1 MCGWDGIDHRSTP
14 PPWYIR
20 VCLSQVGAC
29 LPVFPQQIPLAR
41 APADASSLILTL
53 KGGWVGQKFS
63 AVSTAERVDETALAS
78 EFNSIWFC
86 LT

>member
-1 MCGWDGIDHRSTP
+1 MF
-14 PPWYIR
+14 
-20 VCLSQVGAC
+20 L
-29 LPVFPQQIPLAR
+29 QQIPLSR

-63 AVSTAERVDETALAS
+63 AADGVDKNALAS